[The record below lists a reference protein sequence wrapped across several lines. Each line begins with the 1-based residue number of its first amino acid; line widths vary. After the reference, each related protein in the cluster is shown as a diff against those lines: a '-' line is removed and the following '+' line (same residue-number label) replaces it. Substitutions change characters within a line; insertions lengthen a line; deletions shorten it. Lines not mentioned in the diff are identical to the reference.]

1 MAIRYDRQF
10 NQEIR
15 RVVANFNKKVKRLEQ
30 TDHTILPDR
39 VLVSDLKKEF
49 TKRGDLKRELR
60 RLQQFSERG
69 AEEVLTIGSMT
80 DTKWG
85 FAIEKERARITKQNL
100 TREINSIE
108 SKTDISP
115 RTSDYLKNLKYRRS
129 YLNKPISS
137 LAPYQLSTRQ
147 KIIAQDE
154 NRENKQ
160 DQFYNNMFSMLFKT
174 AYQVGADR
182 DQLLEIMTTL
192 RRLSPAQLADAID
205 EVPALRGFTT
215 RYEAFTSVDK
225 DNEAAKDDLSQAVTT
240 LYMNLP
246 TITEYYQN

>member
-30 TDHTILPDR
+30 ADHTILPDR

-49 TKRGDLKRELR
+49 TKRADLKRELR
-60 RLQQFSERG
+60 RLKQFSERG

-85 FAIEKERARITKQNL
+85 FAVEQERARITKQNL

-108 SKTDISP
+108 SKGDISP
-115 RTSDYLKNLKYRRS
+115 RTSDYLNNLKYRRA
-129 YLNKPISS
+129 YLNKSVDQ
-137 LAPYQLSTRQ
+137 LEPYQLSIRK
-147 KIIAQDE
+147 KIISQDE
-154 NRENKQ
+154 NREKKQ
-160 DQFYNNMFSMLFKT
+160 QQFYDNMFAMLFKT

-225 DNEAAKDDLSQAVTT
+225 DNEAAKDDLSQAVNT
-240 LYMNLP
+240 LYKNLP

>member
-15 RVVANFNKKVKRLEQ
+15 RVVNNFNKKVKRLEQ
-30 TDHTILPDR
+30 ADHTILPNR

-49 TKRGDLKRELR
+49 TKRADLKRELR

-80 DTKWG
+80 DTRWG
-85 FAIEKERARITKQNL
+85 FAIEHERARIAKQNL

-108 SKTDISP
+108 SKADISP
-115 RTSDYLKNLKYRRS
+115 RTSDYLKNLKYRRA

-137 LAPYQLSTRQ
+137 LVPYQLSTRQ

-154 NRENKQ
+154 NRLKKQ
-160 DQFYNNMFSMLFKT
+160 DQFYNSMFSMLFKT

-215 RYEAFTSVDK
+215 RYEAFTSVD
-225 DNEAAKDDLSQAVTT
+225 NEAAKDDLSEAVTT
-240 LYMNLP
+240 LYKNLP